1 MIRKDVNDALNN
13 LKKDSPKPP
22 EEKHIKSKYDD
33 MSPDELLNV
42 IKSEKDSRPAPAV
55 KKLKRLQPAV
65 PKTSPE
71 PEKTAPK
78 KKRIIIGELP
88 DYDNLEKQEKVIPEK
103 KPVKVSGEKEVSEYD
118 GLFTVEEIKESTEST
133 LKSISEAMAI
143 INDEVPKK
151 EPEKIVAPKAE
162 KVADQAKAP
171 EKKQEN
177 TSQNKKKKKKN
188 STNKPVEKK
197 SETKQESKPVEKKSE
212 TKQESKPVE
221 KKSETQQESKPLE
234 KKPET
239 KPEVKSEEKKSDKSG
254 QNKNKKT
261 NSGTEKKTE
270 NKEVKKATEKKTE
283 TSGKSE
289 KKAPENKKKSE
300 SVPDKKTKN
309 NLTEQT
315 EKVSTGVSENKGKY
329 NLLGLVCIILAIVGV
344 IAIINTCISNMG
356 GGKSSKDK
364 FAQAVYPA
372 VIMDINEFDNPLE
385 LPNDQIISASIWSAI
400 IDEEKISQYKE
411 RMGVVIIPAVDV
423 ENFAVELFGEDIPTI
438 THSTVSTVESKFYYN
453 EEAQSYSVQV
463 KPDTFTYSPE
473 VVSVLKENG
482 NYIVNVEYVDEH
494 PEWME
499 KSVSKTAEYS
509 LSKNDNGGYRINSM
523 RILNDA

>member
-1 MIRKDVNDALNN
+1 
-13 LKKDSPKPP
+13 
-22 EEKHIKSKYDD
+22 
-33 MSPDELLNV
+33 
-42 IKSEKDSRPAPAV
+42 
-55 KKLKRLQPAV
+55 
-65 PKTSPE
+65 KTNH
-71 PEKTAPK
+71 
-78 KKRIIIGELP
+78 G
-88 DYDNLEKQEKVIPEK
+88 
-103 KPVKVSGEKEVSEYD
+103 
-118 GLFTVEEIKESTEST
+118 
-133 LKSISEAMAI
+133 
-143 INDEVPKK
+143 
-151 EPEKIVAPKAE
+151 
-162 KVADQAKAP
+162 
-171 EKKQEN
+171 
-177 TSQNKKKKKKN
+177 
-188 STNKPVEKK
+188 NKPVEKK
-197 SETKQESKPVEKKSE
+197 SKTKQESKPVEKKS
-212 TKQESKPVE
+212 
-221 KKSETQQESKPLE
+221 
-234 KKPET
+234 ET

-254 QNKNKKT
+254 QNKKT

-289 KKAPENKKKSE
+289 NKAPENKKKSE
-300 SVPDKKTKN
+300 SVPDKKPKN
-309 NLTEQT
+309 NVPEQT
-315 EKVSTGVSENKGKY
+315 EKVSASVSESKGKY

-385 LPNDQIISASIWSAI
+385 LPNDQLISASIWSAI
-400 IDEEKISQYKE
+400 IDKTKISQYKE

-423 ENFAVELFGEDIPTI
+423 ENFAVELFGEDVPAI
-438 THSTVSTVESKFYYN
+438 THATVSTVESKFYYN

-499 KSVSKTAEYS
+499 KSVSKTAEYN

-523 RILNDA
+523 RIVNDA